1 MRTVKSVHAS
11 MLSVK
16 IRRKQKSVTTADN
29 PASDSRAGTVQQ
41 QYTVIFFLISCV
53 HMNVG
58 TMVAVLFYVYNNKP
72 VALKKK
78 KSELCFFLFT
88 AISTIS

>member
-1 MRTVKSVHAS
+1 MK
-11 MLSVK
+11 K
-16 IRRKQKSVTTADN
+16 KSVTTADI
-29 PASDSRAGTVQQ
+29 PVR
-41 QYTVIFFLISCV
+41 VIHEQEQFNSNILSFFFYYCV

-78 KSELCFFLFT
+78 KSESCFFLFT

>member
-1 MRTVKSVHAS
+1 MK
-11 MLSVK
+11 K
-16 IRRKQKSVTTADN
+16 KSVTTADI
-29 PASDSRAGTVQQ
+29 PVR
-41 QYTVIFFLISCV
+41 VIHEQEQFNSNILSFVFLLSCV

-78 KSELCFFLFT
+78 KSESCFFLFT